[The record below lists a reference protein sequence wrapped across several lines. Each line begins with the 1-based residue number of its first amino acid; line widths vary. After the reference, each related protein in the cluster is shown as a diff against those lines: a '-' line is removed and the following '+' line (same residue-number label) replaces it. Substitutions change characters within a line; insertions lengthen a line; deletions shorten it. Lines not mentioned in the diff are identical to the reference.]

1 MTLRKFPI
9 KNPGDI
15 LQSEELFGFNAN
27 ISVDLNYGFNADD
40 FENRPSESGSG
51 SFSKSGV
58 IETAHIFK
66 PEFYG
71 SPSPH
76 VLGVSSDT
84 YYRSRSNNK
93 LNRYYRH
100 EGIGSQT
107 MQGMDFSKA
116 FEDVSAWQPVEGL
129 SATVYVPPGETP
141 RTTYVCA
148 SFHAHEKGGKVG
160 DPRSQ
165 ILREGRATGEGNKKE
180 SLSGFYRARRAG
192 TYVAGFGL
200 FLDRMD
206 GSGPRYVSGTQR
218 WIFGTGGGRYRCRR
232 MNHSI
237 IATLGTDSSGTGGD
251 YDFELTEGE
260 NKVSIRAFYR
270 LLSPETKSLRHVYVD
285 ARNLVV
291 DVIYK

>member
-1 MTLRKFPI
+1 MPLRFFPL
-9 KNPGDI
+9 KTNGNI
-15 LQSEELFGFNAN
+15 LLSSELRNFNSSA
-27 ISVDLNYGFNADD
+27 SFDLNRGFSASD
-40 FENRPSESGSG
+40 FENKVGATG
-51 SFSKSGV
+51 DGALDKKGV
-58 IETAHIFK
+58 IQSSHIFK

-100 EGIGSQT
+100 EGIGSV
-107 MQGMDFSKA
+107 QGRNIGDIDIFA
-116 FEDVSAWQPVEGL
+116 DVNAWQPIEGL
-129 SATVYVPPGETP
+129 SATVCVPPGESP
-141 RTTYVCA
+141 AATYVCA

-160 DPRSQ
+160 EPRSQ
-165 ILREGRATGEGNKKE
+165 ILREGRTTGEGNKME
-180 SLSGFYRARRAG
+180 SLSGFNRATQAG
-192 TYVAGFGL
+192 TFVAMFGL

-206 GSGPRYVSGTQR
+206 GNGPRYVIGTQR
-218 WIFGTGGGRYRCRR
+218 RIFGTGGGRYRCRR

-237 IATLGTDSSGTGGD
+237 IAHLGSGGA
-251 YDFELTEGE
+251 YDFSLTEGE
-260 NKVSIRAFYR
+260 NKISVRCLYR
-270 LLSPETKSLRHVYVD
+270 LPAPAIKGTRHVYVD

>member
-1 MTLRKFPI
+1 MPLRFFPFKSTGDTLLSR
-9 KNPGDI
+9 
-15 LQSEELFGFNAN
+15 ELLLLNSQTSF
-27 ISVDLNYGFNADD
+27 DLNRGFSRND
-40 FENRPSESGSG
+40 FENKIGATGDGASD
-51 SFSKSGV
+51 KKGV
-58 IETAHIFK
+58 IQASHIFK

-100 EGIGSQT
+100 EGIGSI
-107 MQGMDFSKA
+107 QGTDISDIDRFA
-116 FEDVSAWQPVEGL
+116 DVNAWQPIEGL
-129 SATVYVPPGETP
+129 STTVYVPPGETP
-141 RTTYVCA
+141 RTAFVCA

-165 ILREGRATGEGNKKE
+165 ILREGRATGEGNKME
-180 SLSGFYRARRAG
+180 SLSGFYRSERAG
-192 TYVAGFGL
+192 TFVAFFAI

-206 GSGPRYVSGTQR
+206 GNGPRYVNGTER
-218 WIFGTGGGRYRCRR
+218 RIFGTGGGRYRCRR

-237 IATLGTDSSGTGGD
+237 IANLITFTG
-251 YDFELTEGE
+251 YDFSLTEGE
-260 NKVSIRAFYR
+260 NKISVRCLYR
-270 LLSPETKSLRHVYVD
+270 LPAPDTKGTRHVYVD

>member
-1 MTLRKFPI
+1 MPIRFFPLKNNGDLLRSHEIQNFLA
-9 KNPGDI
+9 DA
-15 LQSEELFGFNAN
+15 SA
-27 ISVDLNYGFNADD
+27 DLNGGFTSSD
-40 FENRPSESGSG
+40 FENLPGATGDGASD
-51 SFSKSGV
+51 KKAV
-58 IETAHIFK
+58 IQTSHIFK

-84 YYRSRSNNK
+84 YYRSRSKNK

-100 EGIGSQT
+100 EGIGSV
-107 MQGMDFSKA
+107 QGQSLDDIDIFA
-116 FEDVSAWQPVEGL
+116 DVNAWQPIEGL
-129 SATVYVPPGETP
+129 SATVYVEPGETP
-141 RTTYVCA
+141 LTTFVCA

-165 ILREGRATGEGNKKE
+165 ILREGRATGDGNKME
-180 SLSGFYRARRAG
+180 SLSGFNRATQAG
-192 TYVAGFGL
+192 TFVAMFGL

-206 GSGPRYVSGTQR
+206 GNGPRYVSGTQR
-218 WIFGTGGGRYRCRR
+218 RIFGTGGGRYRCRR

-237 IATLGTDSSGTGGD
+237 IANLIPGTG
-251 YDFELTEGE
+251 YDFSLTEGE
-260 NKVSIRAFYR
+260 NKISVRCLYR
-270 LLSPETKSLRHVYVD
+270 LPKPSTKGTRHVYVD